1 MVLSCMFVGLFCIGY
16 DIHVWLFLQIIR
28 TTTCIFV
35 ADDTLCFATNGGAT
49 QGCGDHHCLRRQRQ
63 AYAANDC
70 LFGYKGI
77 TTLMASGSYA
87 TLCLDSCSTKLIVL
101 FCDVCCTYLWQNFLD
116 YFMRGLSY
124 EYRNSGVTFQ
134 CLMPFYV
141 ATRMTSYSSTLSKAS
156 VLIPS
161 ARTYVQHALSTLGW
175 TSRTSGYW
183 PHTVQVSLRLS
194 RVHCCMYV
202 HAGVLALSTQHGS
215 MAVDF
220 LAFFMRIELKAVVFH
235 CHD

>member
-16 DIHVWLFLQIIR
+16 DIRTRNDHLHYFLYFCCRWHIMFCHKWWSGTRVLWSPSPQAPAPSLRRKWLFIRLQR
-28 TTTCIFV
+28 YHYV
-35 ADDTLCFATNGGAT
+35 NGVWQLCDVVFGLMLH
-49 QGCGDHHCLRRQRQ
+49 QV
-63 AYAANDC
+63 DC
-70 LFGYKGI
+70 
-77 TTLMASGSYA
+77 T
-87 TLCLDSCSTKLIVL
+87 

-175 TSRTSGYW
+175 TSRTTGYW